1 VRAVNGAGAGA
12 VPRHLRSS
20 NYSEV
25 MALGLYSSTR
35 RPPGITG
42 CCSARLAGSRAP
54 RGSRAPPSRAGCP
67 VLPLTQR
74 RNLPA
79 GGGEWRVVL
88 ELICVSPEDPL
99 PHSHRALLPSRPWR
113 PPPAPVLA
121 LSRPYFAPTA
131 FRPACRCRAPS
142 AGRKPCSLPHFR
154 SRLVI
159 SRRRRISTS
168 EVVPWQ
174 KLGGATSPRGSGW
187 PWRVENLDVLLGLM
201 ASVSGLGLAPP
212 PPRATSLSTRR

>member
-1 VRAVNGAGAGA
+1 
-12 VPRHLRSS
+12 
-20 NYSEV
+20 
-25 MALGLYSSTR
+25 MALGLCSSTR
-35 RPPGITG
+35 HPPGITG

-54 RGSRAPPSRAGCP
+54 RGSRAPPARAGCL

-88 ELICVSPEDPL
+88 ELVCVSPEDPL

-142 AGRKPCSLPHFR
+142 AASHATCRTSGVDWLFRGVGAFRLRRSSPGKNWAEPH
-154 SRLVI
+154 
-159 SRRRRISTS
+159 
-168 EVVPWQ
+168 PQ
-174 KLGGATSPRGSGW
+174 G
-187 PWRVENLDVLLGLM
+187 
-201 ASVSGLGLAPP
+201 GLAG
-212 PPRATSLSTRR
+212 RGVLKIWTYCWA